1 MKTTTNT
8 TKKKMPLR
16 RKWFFI
22 LFILVLLC
30 FVVYKGNTT
39 VGVTHY
45 EIASDK
51 IPANY
56 DKYTIVQISDL
67 HDAELGENHS
77 HVVDRV
83 KMITPQAIFITGDFI
98 DSNRYDLEKSLILIE
113 ELQFVAPIY
122 YVTGNH
128 EIATQDMDRIKGAL
142 EDLGVRVLSNEA
154 DVITLFP
161 DSSIAIGGIEDP
173 LASELED
180 DEDVKI
186 SIEQA
191 FENIPDEM
199 FKVLLSH
206 RPEQFDVYA
215 EAGIDVTFSGH
226 AHGGQ
231 FRIPGIGGLVSPGQ
245 GWFPKYSSGV
255 HEKNGSDLVVSRG
268 LGNSIIPVRLFN
280 QPEIVVVTL
289 RTIE

>member
-1 MKTTTNT
+1 MS
-8 TKKKMPLR
+8 LR
-16 RKWFFI
+16 SKWFN
-22 LFILVLLC
+22 VLLIIGLLS
-30 FVVYKGNTT
+30 FLIYKENTT
-39 VGVTHY
+39 VGVTRY
-45 EIASDK
+45 EIMSDK
-51 IPANY
+51 IPDSY
-56 DKYTIVQISDL
+56 DKFSIVQISDL
-67 HDAELGENHS
+67 HDAEFGENHLE
-77 HVVDRV
+77 VVNRV

-98 DSNRYDLEKSLILIE
+98 DSNRYNLEKSLILIQ

-128 EIATQDMDRIKGAL
+128 EVATEDMDNIKGAL
-142 EDLGVRVLSNEA
+142 AELGVRVLSNEA

-161 DSSIAIGGIEDP
+161 GSSIAIGGIDDP
-173 LASELED
+173 LASDLED
-180 DEDVKI
+180 DEAVKK

-191 FENIPDEM
+191 FKNIPDEM

-206 RPEQFDVYA
+206 RPERFDEYA
-215 EAGIDVTFSGH
+215 EARIDVTFSGH

-231 FRIPGIGGLVSPGQ
+231 FRMPGVGGLVSPGQ

-255 HEKNGSDLVVSRG
+255 HEKNDSRLVVSRG

-289 RTIE
+289 RKTE

>member
-180 DEDVKI
+180 DEAVKI

-255 HEKNGSDLVVSRG
+255 HEKNGRDLVVSRG

>member
-1 MKTTTNT
+1 MKTTKI
-8 TKKKMPLR
+8 KKPLR
-16 RKWFFI
+16 RKWFLI
-22 LFILVLLC
+22 LFIIVLLS
-30 FVVYKGNTT
+30 FVIYKGNTT

-45 EIASDK
+45 EIVSDK
-51 IPANY
+51 MPDSY
-56 DKYTIVQISDL
+56 DKYKIVQISDL
-67 HDAELGENHS
+67 HDAEFGENHS
-77 HVVDRV
+77 DVVNRV

-98 DSNRYDLEKSLILIE
+98 DSNRYNLEQSLILIE

-128 EIATQDMDRIKGAL
+128 EIATQDMVRIQEAL
-142 EDLGVRVLSNEA
+142 ENLGVRVLSDEA
-154 DVITLFP
+154 DVITMFP
-161 DSSIAIGGIEDP
+161 DSAIAIGGIEDP

-180 DEDVKI
+180 DEAVKT
-186 SIEQA
+186 SIEKA
-191 FENIPDEM
+191 FENVPEDM
-199 FKVLLSH
+199 FKILLSH
-206 RPEQFDVYA
+206 RPEQFDIYA
-215 EAGIDVTFSGH
+215 EEGIDVTFSGH

-255 HEKNGSDLVVSRG
+255 HEKNGSHLVVSRG

-289 RTIE
+289 SKAE

>member
-1 MKTTTNT
+1 MKANE
-8 TKKKMPLR
+8 TKKKLLR
-16 RKWFFI
+16 RKWFLLLSFI
-22 LFILVLLC
+22 GLISFS
-30 FVVYKGNTT
+30 VYKENTT
-39 VGVTHY
+39 VGVTY
-45 EIASDK
+45 NDIFSDK
-51 IPANY
+51 IPAGFDN
-56 DKYTIVQISDL
+56 YTIVQLSDL
-67 HDAELGENHS
+67 HDAEFGENHLE
-77 HVVDRV
+77 VVNKV

-98 DSNRYDLEKSLILIE
+98 DSNRYNLDQSLTLIE

-128 EIATQDMDRIKGAL
+128 EIATKDMDRIKGAL
-142 EDLGVRVLSNEA
+142 EDLDVRVLSDEA
-154 DVITLFP
+154 DIVKFYSST
-161 DSSIAIGGIEDP
+161 SSIAIGGIEDP
-173 LASELED
+173 LANQLED
-180 DEDVKI
+180 DEAVKV
-186 SIEQA
+186 SVERA
-191 FENIPDEM
+191 FKNVPETM

-215 EAGIDVTFSGH
+215 EQGIDVTFSGH

-255 HEKNGSDLVVSRG
+255 HMMDGSHLVVSRG

-289 RTIE
+289 RKSE

>member
-1 MKTTTNT
+1 MKATVNT
-8 TKKKMPLR
+8 TKTKMALR
-16 RKWFFI
+16 RKWFII
-22 LFILVLLC
+22 LLIIGFLSFLI
-30 FVVYKGNTT
+30 YKENTT
-39 VGVTHY
+39 VGVTRY
-45 EIASDK
+45 EIMSNE
-51 IPANY
+51 IPDSY
-56 DKYTIVQISDL
+56 DKFSIVQISDL
-67 HDAELGENHS
+67 HDAEFGENHLD
-77 HVVDRV
+77 VVNKV
-83 KMITPQAIFITGDFI
+83 KKITPQAIFITGDFI
-98 DSNRYDLEKSLILIE
+98 DSNRYNLEQSLILIQ

-161 DSSIAIGGIEDP
+161 DSSIAIGGIDDP
-173 LASELED
+173 LASDLDD
-180 DEDVKI
+180 DEAVRI

-191 FENIPDEM
+191 FKNIPDEM
-199 FKVLLSH
+199 FKILLSH
-206 RPEQFDVYA
+206 RPEQFDDYA

-231 FRIPGIGGLVSPGQ
+231 FRIPGVGGLVSPGQ
-245 GWFPKYSSGV
+245 GLFPKYSSGV
-255 HEKNGSDLVVSRG
+255 HEKNDSRLVVSRG

-289 RTIE
+289 QKTE